1 LVLIKIMAELICSKD
16 KLFSIEGAFS
26 FFLPSENKQILLLD
40 VFDKSFVIYYI
51 NI

>member
-1 LVLIKIMAELICSKD
+1 MAELICCKH
-16 KLFSIEGAFS
+16 KVFSIEGAFS
-26 FFLPSENKQILLLD
+26 LFLLSENKQILLLD